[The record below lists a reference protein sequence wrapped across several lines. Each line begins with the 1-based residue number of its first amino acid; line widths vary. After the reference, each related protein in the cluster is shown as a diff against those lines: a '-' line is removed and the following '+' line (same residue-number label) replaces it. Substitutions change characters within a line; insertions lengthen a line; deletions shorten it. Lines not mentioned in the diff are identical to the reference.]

1 MKRILFFLFIA
12 AMASS
17 CVSLDKVKYLQDAEN
32 YRKGDKTEFQNSHTT
47 DYKVQAGD
55 NLYIDVKS
63 LDTKTSN
70 PFLANQSMSYQMS
83 TEAGVYLNSYLVND
97 SGYINFPVVGK
108 VLVKGLTVNEVR
120 DRLQKVVDE
129 YFQFTTVTVKLVNF
143 KISLLGEVVRP
154 GTYQVYQNSIN
165 VLQAISLGG
174 DLTNFANRKKISVIR
189 KTKDGSSIHT
199 INLLKSDILSSEA
212 YFLQPDD
219 IVYVEPMNNKNFTFE
234 AFPYAILF
242 STISTTLLI
251 LNFLK

>member
-12 AMASS
+12 IMASS
-17 CVSLDKVKYLQDAEN
+17 CVSLDKVTYLQDAEN
-32 YRKGDKTEFQNSHTT
+32 YRKGDKTEFPNSHTT

-70 PFLANQSMSYQMS
+70 PFLANQSMGYQMS

-108 VLVKGLTVNEVR
+108 VMVKGLTVNDVR

-143 KISLLGEVVRP
+143 KISLLGEVERP

-165 VLQAISLGG
+165 V
-174 DLTNFANRKKISVIR
+174 
-189 KTKDGSSIHT
+189 
-199 INLLKSDILSSEA
+199 
-212 YFLQPDD
+212 
-219 IVYVEPMNNKNFTFE
+219 
-234 AFPYAILF
+234 
-242 STISTTLLI
+242 
-251 LNFLK
+251 